1 MKTCLLGV
9 AVAAVL
15 TLLYA
20 NGGGPHTLREML
32 CVGCYCF
39 FIPFG
44 WKLLTYLQSFLPVTI
59 FGTLWFWLFWI
70 CTKSVISIFVGIP
83 AFVYQAVRTLCNQKR
98 IRQLQGEHTG
108 EVG

>member
-1 MKTCLLGV
+1 M
-9 AVAAVL
+9 
-15 TLLYA
+15 LLYA
-20 NGGGPHTLREML
+20 NGGGPHSLGEIL
-32 CVGCYCF
+32 FLGSYCF

-98 IRQLQGEHTG
+98 IRQLQGERTG